1 MKRELQDDFGV
12 PGSRISVIPFG
23 INNSVPDTASDAR
36 EQARARLGLPVSAK
50 VVLFFG
56 NIAPYK
62 GVEYLVGAFA
72 RVMATI
78 PDCILVIAGRPK
90 GSESYWADIEQ
101 RIVAEG
107 MDSRIIRRIEYVP
120 DEDTEV
126 YFKAADVLALPS
138 VVVFQ
143 SGVLFLALTS
153 DFRQSPPILLR

>member
-1 MKRELQDDFGV
+1 MKRELQADFGV

-23 INNSVPDTASDAR
+23 INSTVPDTALSR

-90 GSESYWADIEQ
+90 GSESYWAEIEQ

-126 YFKAADVLALPS
+126 YFKAADVLALPYS
-138 VVVFQ
+138 CRVSERCPV
-143 SGVLFLALTS
+143 
-153 DFRQSPPILLR
+153 PCI